1 MKARGLL
8 SLALTSAAVSAAS
21 TSTDSGLYVIVVVRI
36 IDIPAD
42 SSVTF
47 DVSEGT
53 ATATGISLRSLDA
66 ADDGKQVL

>member
-53 ATATGISLRSLDA
+53 ATATGISLQSLDA